1 MRRTPRDRLGG
12 LPADA
17 PSSDEPVRDAVVI
30 GGGIAGLAAAWDLR
44 NRDVVVL
51 EGTSRLG
58 GRIRSEP
65 RAPYWLNLGAHVF
78 SGPGSATGR
87 LVADVGV
94 ESMPV
99 PGHLVALELN
109 GKPARRRPA
118 RAVSAAPAR
127 SRPAERVALAR
138 AGARLRVAVAR
149 YERVAKPRPGESPA
163 ETRRRLLAH
172 GDDRDVLATG
182 SATCRATPT

>member
-1 MRRTPRDRLGG
+1 MSAPMSTRLTFARAGRESRARLGN

-17 PSSDEPVRDAVVI
+17 PSSEPVPVRDVVVI
-30 GGGIAGLAAAWDLR
+30 GGGIAGLSAAWDLR

-51 EGTSRLG
+51 ESTNRLG

-109 GKPARRRPA
+109 GKLLVGGRPELYPFRLPL
-118 RAVSAAPAR
+118 RA
-127 SRPAERVALAR
+127 AERVALTR

-149 YERVAKPRPGESPA
+149 YE
-163 ETRRRLLAH
+163 
-172 GDDRDVLATG
+172 
-182 SATCRATPT
+182 

>member
-1 MRRTPRDRLGG
+1 MPQRRQRTLVARLGC
-12 LPADA
+12 LPDDA
-17 PSSDEPVRDAVVI
+17 PSSEPVRDVVVI
-30 GGGIAGLAAAWDLR
+30 GGGIAGLSAAWDLR

-51 EGTSRLG
+51 ESTNRLG

-109 GKPARRRPA
+109 GSCSWAAGPSCTHCASRSGPPSESRSRAPGRACASRSRATSGWRSRGPASRRRD
-118 RAVSAAPAR
+118 AP
-127 SRPAERVALAR
+127 
-138 AGARLRVAVAR
+138 AVAR
-149 YERVAKPRPGESPA
+149 
-163 ETRRRLLAH
+163 TR
-172 GDDRDVLATG
+172 
-182 SATCRATPT
+182 